1 MQKLIYPE
9 RKWYIPRKI
18 LLINKFHFHIYIHN
32 KNFTFLLFIF
42 KISYFSFIPCILFVN
57 FIIIRFIRLSP
68 GEMEILRYFYLQPD
82 RTLFSCSRPES
93 FPRVSFLCSSHSF
106 VFVSFPFNQVSQ
118 VSTKLDRA
126 SFTSQ
131 TGESTC
137 PKYAS
142 REGILPSGCDSKLKI
157 TLPR

>member
-1 MQKLIYPE
+1 MCIYT
-9 RKWYIPRKI
+9 I
-18 LLINKFHFHIYIHN
+18 
-32 KNFTFLLFIF
+32 KNFIFLLFIF
-42 KISYFSFIPCILFVN
+42 KISYFTFIPCVLFVN
-57 FIIIRFIRLSP
+57 FFIVSFVSLSLP
-68 GEMEILRYFYLQPD
+68 EEMEILRYFYLQPD

>member
-1 MQKLIYPE
+1 MIYFTFF
-9 RKWYIPRKI
+9 I
-18 LLINKFHFHIYIHN
+18 LINKFHLHIYIYIYN

-42 KISYFSFIPCILFVN
+42 KILYFSFIPCILFVN
-57 FIIIRFIRLSP
+57 FIIIRLSP

>member
-1 MQKLIYPE
+1 MQKLIYPS
-9 RKWYIPRKI
+9 IHFFV
-18 LLINKFHFHIYIHN
+18 LINKFYSHIQQNKTFTFYSHLKFHISFFYSLYIYY
-32 KNFTFLLFIF
+32 LSIL
-42 KISYFSFIPCILFVN
+42 SSF
-57 FIIIRFIRLSP
+57 RFIRLSP
-68 GEMEILRYFYLQPD
+68 SSREMEILRYFHLQPD

-118 VSTKLDRA
+118 VSTRLDRA

>member
-1 MQKLIYPE
+1 MYIY
-9 RKWYIPRKI
+9 
-18 LLINKFHFHIYIHN
+18 IYIHN
-32 KNFTFLLFIF
+32 KKFHFFLFIF
-42 KISYFSFIPCILFVN
+42 KISYFTFISCVLFVN
-57 FIIIRFIRLSP
+57 FFIVSFVSLP

>member
-1 MQKLIYPE
+1 MCIYT
-9 RKWYIPRKI
+9 I
-18 LLINKFHFHIYIHN
+18 
-32 KNFTFLLFIF
+32 KNFIFLLFIF
-42 KISYFSFIPCILFVN
+42 KISYFTFIPCVLFVN
-57 FIIIRFIRLSP
+57 FFIVSFVSLSLP